1 VPHLREEVR
10 IVGATVVYFSERESS
25 DELACAKRL
34 TGRKLVGA
42 WGLVGLLFAGL
53 AVASFAECGL
63 QRLVSHL
70 PMTVATQTSSETA
83 VPEEF
88 C

>member
-1 VPHLREEVR
+1 L
-10 IVGATVVYFSERESS
+10 AYLFERETS

-63 QRLVSHL
+63 QRLVSHFSIA
-70 PMTVATQTSSETA
+70 VAAKTGSETA
-83 VPEEF
+83 VPEEL